1 MTAAATVGTG
11 SSAVDELLGGLIPG
25 DNVVWVGDSTD
36 VWEVVVARFLALA
49 AQERPTLFVACTTT
63 DMRRPLPAGVERFDA
78 TAASTRGL
86 PGPLADELEAYLI
99 ANPTCAVVVPGLA
112 QLAKRWG
119 AEVAISFF
127 ARTCPT
133 MLQTGALT
141 FWLLPS
147 SLGTDV
153 LDQVR
158 HVTQVML
165 EVRGQ
170 QLHVTKAESRPSS
183 LVGSIHDIQLRSGE
197 LQLSWNPS
205 AGRLARGLAAVRRD
219 LGLSQTQVAQAA
231 GVTPSA
237 ISQAESGA
245 RGLSV
250 DTLITLADRLGIS
263 LDRLVSSGPP
273 PGYVL
278 ARHDRSRRARGLG
291 ITALADDTT
300 VGLRAYFVQLDAND
314 HGEPPILHNGIQLV
328 AVARGL
334 VQVEAGDDTPVLR
347 AGDSLMATTAPITG
361 WRNLRPDPAAF
372 YWILRDAQMKTEQT
386 AVLSELPFNRKIP

>member
-1 MTAAATVGTG
+1 MSTPATIGSGTAAL
-11 SSAVDELLGGLIPG
+11 DDLLGGLIAG
-25 DNVVWVGDSTD
+25 DNVVWVCDDAD
-36 VWEVVVARFLALA
+36 VWQAAATRFLALSA
-49 AQERPTLFVACTTT
+49 RERPTLFVACAAS
-63 DMRRPLPAGVERFDA
+63 DMRHPLPDGTVRFDA

-86 PGPLADELEAYLI
+86 PGPLADELENYLI
-99 ANPTCAVVVPGLA
+99 ANPMCAVVVPGLA
-112 QLAKRWG
+112 DLDKRWG
-119 AEVAISFF
+119 AETATSFF
-127 ARTCPT
+127 SRTCPT

-147 SLGTDV
+147 SMGGEV

-165 EVRGQ
+165 EVRRQ
-170 QLHVTKAESRPSS
+170 QLHVTKAESRPAAV
-183 LVGSIHDIQLRSGE
+183 VGSIHDIQLDDDE
-197 LQLSWNPS
+197 LRLSRNPS
-205 AGRLARGLAAVRRD
+205 AGRLARGLVAVRND
-219 LGLSQTQVAQAA
+219 LGLTQAQVAEAA

-237 ISQAESGA
+237 ISQAESGT

-263 LDRLVSSGPP
+263 LDRMVGSQPP

-278 ARHDRSRRARGLG
+278 ARHDRSRPARGLG
-291 ITALADDTT
+291 VTALADDAT
-300 VGLRAYFVQLDAND
+300 VGLRAYFVQLDGND
-314 HGEPPILHNGIQLV
+314 HGVPPSLHNGIQLV

-347 AGDSLMATTAPITG
+347 AGDSLLATTASITG

-372 YWILRDAQMKTEQT
+372 YWILRD
-386 AVLSELPFNRKIP
+386 

>member
-1 MTAAATVGTG
+1 MGTAATVDTGTP
-11 SSAVDELLGGLIPG
+11 AIDELLGGLIPG
-25 DNVVWVGDSTD
+25 DNVVWVCDNTD
-36 VWEVVVARFLALA
+36 VWQAVVARFLEVA
-49 AQERPTLFVACTTT
+49 AQERPTLFVACTAT
-63 DMRRPLPAGVERFDA
+63 DMRYPLPAGVERFDA
-78 TAASTRGL
+78 TAASPRGL
-86 PGPLADELEAYLI
+86 PGQLADELEAYLI

-119 AEVAISFF
+119 AEMATSFF
-127 ARTCPT
+127 ARTCPS

-141 FWLLPS
+141 YWLLPS
-147 SLGTDV
+147 SMGTEM

-183 LVGSIHDIQLRSGE
+183 VIGSIHDIHVQASE
-197 LQLSWNPS
+197 LHLSWNPS
-205 AGRLARGLAAVRRD
+205 AGRLARGLVAVRRD
-219 LGLSQTQVAQAA
+219 LGLSQAQVAQAA

-263 LDRLVSSGPP
+263 LDRLVGSQPP

-278 ARHDRSRRARGLG
+278 ARHDRSRLARGLG
-291 ITALADDTT
+291 ITALADDAT
-300 VGLRAYFVQLDAND
+300 VGLRAYFVQLDGND
-314 HGEPPILHNGIQLV
+314 RGEPPTMHNGIQLV

-347 AGDSLMATTAPITG
+347 AGDSLLATTSSITG

-372 YWILRDAQMKTEQT
+372 YWILRD
-386 AVLSELPFNRKIP
+386 

>member
-1 MTAAATVGTG
+1 MSATATIGSGTAAI
-11 SSAVDELLGGLIPG
+11 DELLGGLIPG
-25 DNVVWVGDSTD
+25 DNVVWVCDSAD
-36 VWEVVVARFLALA
+36 AWQAVATRFLAQSA
-49 AQERPTLFVACTTT
+49 GERPTLLVACTAT
-63 DMRRPLPAGVERFDA
+63 DMRHELPEGVVRFDA

-86 PGPLADELEAYLI
+86 PGPLADELETYLI

-112 QLAKRWG
+112 DLAKRWG
-119 AEVAISFF
+119 ADTATSFF
-127 ARTCPT
+127 SRTCPT

-147 SLGTDV
+147 SMGDDV

-165 EVRGQ
+165 EIRGQ
-170 QLHVTKAESRPSS
+170 QLHVTKAESRPAAV
-183 LVGSIHDIQLRSGE
+183 VGSIHDIQLEGDEMR
-197 LQLSWNPS
+197 LSWNPS
-205 AGRLARGLAAVRRD
+205 AGRLARGLVAVRHD
-219 LGLSQTQVAQAA
+219 LGLTQAQVAQAA

-263 LDRLVSSGPP
+263 LDRLVSSQPP

-278 ARHDRSRRARGLG
+278 ARHDRSRMARGLG
-291 ITALADDTT
+291 VTALADDAT

-334 VQVEAGDDTPVLR
+334 IQVETGDDTPVLR
-347 AGDSLMATTAPITG
+347 SGDSLLATTSSITG
-361 WRNLRPDPAAF
+361 WRNLRPDPAAL
-372 YWILRDAQMKTEQT
+372 YWIIRD
-386 AVLSELPFNRKIP
+386 